1 MPTCIE
7 MEIYPH
13 IEDKIT
19 KKFAANLERSL
30 MKIADKYVSRP
41 VYEREQEGLQM
52 KIADSAES

>member
-19 KKFAANLERSL
+19 KKFAANLERAF

-41 VYEREQEGLQM
+41 VYEREQEAVQAR
-52 KIADSAES
+52 IADSSES